1 MTLNAEGFEYK
12 AALRMGE
19 DVFHV
24 RSMIPYEE
32 KERMA

>member
-1 MTLNAEGFEYK
+1 MTVNAERFEYK
-12 AALRMGE
+12 EPLQMGDE
-19 DVFHV
+19 VFHV

>member
-1 MTLNAEGFEYK
+1 MTMNAE
-12 AALRMGE
+12 RMEFNIPLNE
-19 DVFHV
+19 DDGVFHV

>member
-1 MTLNAEGFEYK
+1 MTLNVERFEYK
-12 AALRMGE
+12 IPLRMGDE
-19 DVFHV
+19 VFHV